1 MYDQVSSNEY
11 VTDVETTRDDQ
22 MSMKNKN
29 LKNGNLKMVMTPE
42 EFELIRLILAHVRL
56 GSRNEAVSTVTD
68 MFLSINTFDPTG
80 IKYERV
86 WFTIDKGSPEGNDIE
101 LRDGNVIIEI
111 D

>member
-1 MYDQVSSNEY
+1 
-11 VTDVETTRDDQ
+11 
-22 MSMKNKN
+22 MKIKN

-42 EFELIRLILAHVRL
+42 EFELIRVILTHVRL
-56 GSRNEAVSTVTD
+56 GSRNKAVSTFTD
-68 MFLSINTFDPTG
+68 MYRSITTFDPTD
-80 IKYERV
+80 IEYKRV

>member
-1 MYDQVSSNEY
+1 
-11 VTDVETTRDDQ
+11 
-22 MSMKNKN
+22 MKIKN
-29 LKNGNLKMVMTPE
+29 LKNGNLNMAMTPE
-42 EFELIRLILAHVRL
+42 EFELIRVILAHVRL
-56 GSRNEAVSTVTD
+56 GSRNEAVSTFTD
-68 MFLSINTFDPTG
+68 MYRSITTFDPTW